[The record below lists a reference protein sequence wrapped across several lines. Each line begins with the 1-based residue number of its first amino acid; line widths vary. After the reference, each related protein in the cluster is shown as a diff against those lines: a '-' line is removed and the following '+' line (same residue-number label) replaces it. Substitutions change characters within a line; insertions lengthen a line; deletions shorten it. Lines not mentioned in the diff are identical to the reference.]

1 MSPAKKIALYVAAFL
16 TYNFYAGFLLSAFIE
31 NTGYI
36 FDNSQIQSLIKAGEA
51 FDPKDWGWNG
61 HYLWMLFS
69 SIVTAVMSGLLCGAV
84 SKDEKG
90 ITSLISSIPTIFIF
104 GYIVYLMQFTGG
116 EYLNQT
122 GTTVVAMLNMPLT
135 AFLAYTSGKFG
146 AEIQR
151 NVFPENT
158 VFGVARWNLTWLAL
172 PLYWFSLGA
181 IGIGGKLILLV
192 FQSLGFGDLSFLNRL
207 LLGGMYL
214 LLVIP
219 TIAWCL
225 PLVIMYKILSRQIL
239 PEHSIL
245 LRGCS
250 NFIVLVAGWI
260 LAYVTQ
266 LGCFWIIQ
274 KVISLTL

>member
-1 MSPAKKIALYVAAFL
+1 MSPEKKIALYLTAFL
-16 TYNFYAGFLLSAFIE
+16 TYNLYAVFLLSAFLE
-31 NTGYI
+31 NTGYV
-36 FDNSQIQSLIKAGEA
+36 FDYGQIQSVIKAGEA

-69 SIVTAVMSGLLCGAV
+69 SIVTTVVSSLLCGAV

-90 ITSLISSIPTIFIF
+90 ITSLISSVPTIIICGFV
-104 GYIVYLMQFTGG
+104 VYLMQFTGG

-122 GTTVVAMLNMPLT
+122 GTTVVAVLNMPIT

-151 NVFPENT
+151 NVFLENT
-158 VFGVARWNLTWLAL
+158 VFGVARWNLIWLAF
-172 PLYWFSLGA
+172 PLYVFSLGA
-181 IGIGGKLILLV
+181 IGVGAKLVLLL
-192 FQSLGFGDLSFLNRL
+192 FQSIGFGDLSFLNRL
-207 LLGGMYL
+207 LLGMMYL

-225 PLVIMYKILSRQIL
+225 PLVIVYNILSGQIL
-239 PEHSIL
+239 SERSIL

-250 NFIVLVAGWI
+250 NLTVLVVGWI
-260 LAYVTQ
+260 LAYGIQ

-274 KVISLTL
+274 KVISLI